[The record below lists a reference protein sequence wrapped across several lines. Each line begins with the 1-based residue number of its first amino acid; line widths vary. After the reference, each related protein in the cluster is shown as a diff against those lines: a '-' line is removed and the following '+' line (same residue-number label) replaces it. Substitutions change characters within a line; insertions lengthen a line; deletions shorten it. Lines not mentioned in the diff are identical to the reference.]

1 MAPQPNKFSVTFD
14 DDNYGSVALPGG
26 KVLSEDLNIKNSP
39 VLFGCRTGICGTCV
53 VEVLEGAEQIEPP
66 DEDELEILEL
76 YAAGRQ
82 NARLACQIDLQ
93 ANIKLRAHCE
103 ARWSGA

>member
-1 MAPQPNKFSVTFD
+1 MSGHRFTITFEDDGYGPVEAP
-14 DDNYGSVALPGG
+14 AG

-53 VEVLEGAEQIEPP
+53 VEVLEGGDALEPP

-76 YAAGRQ
+76 YAVGLQ
-82 NARLACQIDLQ
+82 DARLACQIDLQ
-93 ANIKLRAHCE
+93 ADIKVRARCE
-103 ARWSGA
+103 NRWSGA